1 MSTWTTQTTVTGLP
15 DEVLDLLTEPD
26 SIRRWAPIPFDVEAL
41 RGDPSRGTSRGDGE
55 RLSAG
60 SIARVRG
67 GLAGRKVSFDVEV
80 FEADDGRLS
89 LVATGPITLDVEYL
103 VSPAPAGSEVQASV
117 SVSGGK
123 GIVGRVLARA
133 TDALLAAGALDT
145 AVGRLEPA
153 LAA

>member
-26 SIRRWAPIPFDVEAL
+26 SIRRWAPIPFEVEDL
-41 RGDPSRGTSRGDGE
+41 DGE

-60 SIARVRG
+60 SVARVRG
-67 GLAGRKVSFDVEV
+67 GLAGRNVSFDVEV

-103 VSPAPAGSEVQASV
+103 VSAAPAGSEVQASV

-123 GIVGRVLARA
+123 GLVGRVLARA